1 MVSRHGAEVL
11 EKGASSSTKGKQTFK
26 GTGYRLGQSEEDT
39 QGIFAFKKLHH
50 HNISFKVESLFSH
63 TRRTSTRTTQNRCAE
78 IVEDR
83 IQFR

>member
-39 QGIFAFKKLHH
+39 QGIFAFK
-50 HNISFKVESLFSH
+50 NY
-63 TRRTSTRTTQNRCAE
+63 TTTTFPLKNMQILLCTWVRC
-78 IVEDR
+78 VVS
-83 IQFR
+83 